1 MINFDIKLI
10 AVGLSILTSI
20 IISFVVLLNN
30 KYSDTNKIFFAFTFS
45 TIFWGVINY
54 LNSQISFPNEQ
65 LALLFLRLNLFFGL
79 WQSFFIFHFFLIFPQ
94 NKIEKKWWMLFII
107 FPLVI
112 LTSILIFTPYI
123 FSKVLS
129 FSGGHIINVATGPF
143 IALFGVL
150 ATGFVISGIII
161 MFKKYL
167 RYIGTERIQARLILN
182 GSFLMFLL
190 IIIFNFVLP
199 IFFNNSD
206 YVSIAAVFAIPFIIL
221 TGYSIIKYHLFNVK
235 IIATELITFI
245 LWIFI
250 LTRTLIAD
258 SSQEKIVNGILFVI
272 VVIFGLSL
280 IKSVRQEVK
289 QRERLEILTKELEVA
304 NEKLKGLDKLKTE
317 FVSLASH
324 QLRSPLTA
332 IKGYTSMLLQG
343 DYGEI
348 NPQAKDAVERILES
362 SSNLTLVV
370 EDLLNV
376 SKIESGGMKYVMEKF
391 DFGELIRDTVKDL
404 SITAEKKGLK
414 LIYNIPDDK
423 KYFVNGDKEKLRQVL
438 VNIIDN
444 GMKYTKEGQIEVN
457 LRLEIDKV
465 ILSIKDTGVGIS
477 PDIIKTLFK
486 KFSRG
491 DRAELNT
498 SGSGLGLYLV
508 REIIDAHKGR
518 VWVESEGLGKG
529 STFFVELNEEK

>member
-332 IKGYTSMLLQG
+332 VKGYTSMLLQG

-348 NPQAKDAVERILES
+348 NPKAKETIERIMES

-376 SKIESGGMKYVMEKF
+376 TKIEQGGMKYVMEKF

-414 LIYNIPDDK
+414 LIYNITDDK
-423 KYFVNGDKEKLRQVL
+423 KYFINGDKEKIRQVL
-438 VNIIDN
+438 FNIIDN

-457 LRLEIDKV
+457 LRLEKDKV
-465 ILSIKDTGVGIS
+465 LLSIKDTGVGIS

-508 REIIDAHKGR
+508 REIIDAHHGR